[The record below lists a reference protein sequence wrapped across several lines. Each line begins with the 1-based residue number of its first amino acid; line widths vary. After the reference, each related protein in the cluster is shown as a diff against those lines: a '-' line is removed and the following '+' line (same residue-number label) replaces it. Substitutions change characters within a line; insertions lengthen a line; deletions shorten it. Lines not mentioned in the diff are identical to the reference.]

1 MYQTTP
7 KGWLKHWDF
16 ILIEILCIQIS
27 FVLAYFLRHLKM
39 DMWLSQSYR
48 NMALFLLADDICVIY
63 FLETFKNILKR
74 GPYKELMYAFRHTVL
89 VIFLAIFY
97 LYFTKQSEEISRV
110 TMFYCGLIHLALSYG
125 TRMLRRLRLSRKMKK
140 KGDRSLVVIATKDR
154 IEEIIRSIQNH
165 NYDFHKITGV
175 VLIDDDGTYG
185 SEVAGIPIVS
195 DFIHSP
201 EYVCKEW
208 VDEVFVVSKL
218 NSSDII
224 NVVKR
229 ISETGVTLHLSLA
242 DLTHIDDRPQIMEKI
257 ADLDVITTSI
267 GYATTRQIFTK
278 RVLDIIG
285 GIIGSFIT
293 IFLTIVVGPIIMIS
307 SPGGIFFT
315 QERIGMNGK
324 RFRIVKFRTMHKDAE
339 ARKKELLEQ
348 NNIQDG
354 MMFKMDYDPRI
365 IGNKILPDGTQK
377 TGIGHFLRKHSID
390 EFPQFFNVLLGQ
402 MSLVGT
408 RPPTVDE
415 WEKYQLHHRARLATK
430 PGITGM
436 WQVSGRSDIT
446 DFEEVV
452 KLDTQYIRDWSL
464 GLDLKIIIKT
474 FGVVLKGSGAK

>member
-1 MYQTTP
+1 MYQKTS

-16 ILIEILCIQIS
+16 MVIELLCIQIS
-27 FVLAYFLRHLKM
+27 FVLAYFFRHGRW
-39 DMWLSQSYR
+39 DMWINESYR
-48 NMALFLLADDICVIY
+48 NMALFLLVDDICVIY
-63 FLETFKNILKR
+63 FIETFKNILKR
-74 GPYKELMYAFRHTVL
+74 GPYKELMYAFRHTAI

-110 TMFYCGLIHLALSYG
+110 TMFYCGLIHLALSYV
-125 TRMLRRLRLSRKMKK
+125 TRMLRKLHISRKMKK
-140 KGDRSLVVIATKDR
+140 KGDRSLVIVATKER
-154 IEEIIRSIQNH
+154 AEEVIKSIQNH
-165 NYDFHKITGV
+165 NYEFYKITGV
-175 VLIDDDGTYG
+175 IIIDDDGSFGT
-185 SEVAGIPIVS
+185 EVAGVPIVT
-195 DFIHSP
+195 DFIHAP

-218 NSSDII
+218 DNPEII
-224 NVVKR
+224 RVVQR

-242 DLTHIDDRPQIMEKI
+242 DLTHIDDRPQIMEEI
-257 ADLDVITTSI
+257 ADQDVITTSI
-267 GYATTRQIFTK
+267 GYATTRQLFTK
-278 RVLDIIG
+278 RIFDIIG
-285 GIIGSFIT
+285 GIIGSVAT
-293 IFLTIVVGPIIMIS
+293 IILAVIFGPIIMLS

-324 RFRIVKFRTMHKDAE
+324 KFRMIKFRTMHKDAE
-339 ARKKELLEQ
+339 DRKKELMEQ
-348 NNIQDG
+348 NNVQDG
-354 MMFKMDYDPRI
+354 MMFKMDFDPRI
-365 IGNKILPDGTQK
+365 IGNRVLPDGTKK
-377 TGIGHFLRKHSID
+377 TGIGQFMRKHSID

-452 KLDTQYIRDWSL
+452 KLDIQYIEKWSL
-464 GLDLKIIIKT
+464 GLDIKLILKTI
-474 FGVVLKGSGAK
+474 GVMLSGKGAK